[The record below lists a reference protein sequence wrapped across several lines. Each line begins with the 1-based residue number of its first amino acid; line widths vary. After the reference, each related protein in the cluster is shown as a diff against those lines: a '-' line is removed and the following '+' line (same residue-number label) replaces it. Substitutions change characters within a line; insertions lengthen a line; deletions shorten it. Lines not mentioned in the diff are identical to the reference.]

1 MIFGRKLPAP
11 VARLCGHPID
21 FALLDDGAWIVPVA
35 DRLVYAPTEAM
46 PDEQGGAGA
55 TEEPVT
61 YEWFDFEGASW
72 NEGARTITFAF
83 VDGRP
88 EWTITFAEGEKQKI
102 SWVIRE
108 RLDRSIFYQEHAE
121 LPSGA
126 RARGL
131 VRRARDESLF
141 TQVIIDGR
149 SGPADAERIEEL
161 GASLRDVTGISD

>member
-1 MIFGRKLPAP
+1 MIFGRKVPAV
-11 VARLCGHPID
+11 VARLGGRPID
-21 FALLDDGAWIVPVA
+21 FALLDDGSWIVPFA
-35 DRLVYAPTEAM
+35 DRLVLAPGEAM
-46 PDEQGGAGA
+46 PDEGGGAGSA
-55 TEEPVT
+55 GEPVT
-61 YEWFDFEGASW
+61 HEWCDFEGASW
-72 NEGARTITFAF
+72 NEGARTITFSF

-88 EWTITFAEGEKQKI
+88 EWAITFAPGEKQKI

-149 SGPADAERIEEL
+149 SGPADAERVEEL
-161 GASLRDVTGISD
+161 EASLRDVTGISD

>member
-1 MIFGRKLPAP
+1 MGYGIATNGT
-11 VARLCGHPID
+11 
-21 FALLDDGAWIVPVA
+21 GAISIRGVGGQPNTGV
-35 DRLVYAPTEAM
+35 LV
-46 PDEQGGAGA
+46 
-55 TEEPVT
+55 
-61 YEWFDFEGASW
+61 
-72 NEGARTITFAF
+72 I

-149 SGPADAERIEEL
+149 SGPADAPRIEEL
-161 GASLRDVTGISD
+161 EASLRDVTGISD

>member
-1 MIFGRKLPAP
+1 MFGRKVPAP
-11 VARLCGHPID
+11 VGRLGGRPIE
-21 FALLDDGAWIVPVA
+21 FALLEDGSWIVPFA
-35 DRLVYAPTEAM
+35 DRLVLAPAEGM
-46 PDEQGGAGA
+46 PDEDGGAGA
-55 TEEPVT
+55 MGEPVT

-88 EWTITFAEGEKQKI
+88 AWTITFAEGEKQKI

-108 RLDRSIFYQEHAE
+108 RLDRSIFYQEHSE

-131 VRRARDESLF
+131 VRRARNESLF

-149 SGPADAERIEEL
+149 SGPADAERVEEL
-161 GASLRDVTGISD
+161 EASLRDVTGISD